1 MKHGLFFRSL
11 AAIVIML
18 LFITISGCSG
28 LSGANSLVGISGTT
42 QQPGAAI
49 FVSQQ
54 APVMISM
61 LVNPDKLQ
69 VLERQGEL
77 SKLKTSLLA
86 NTSIDYKQ
94 DIQPWLGNEITLAVT
109 TQDIDR
115 DPSNG
120 QQPGYLMALATKNP
134 EKSRE
139 FVDLLFSK
147 RALAGANLTT
157 EQYEGIKLI
166 YDSQAV
172 DTESKIQNPK
182 SKIQNSLAGAAVGND
197 FVLFANDPKVLREA
211 INNVQAPDLNI
222 TTSSQYQQAVKQIPK
237 GALAVAFLNLPSVA
251 QWQGLKLPEPA
262 TYGSEIVSLVL
273 TNKGLLAETSLLAQ
287 AETAPPLEPLSQPV
301 GALQYIP
308 TSASLAIA
316 GKNLSS
322 LPNSNLTQ
330 VWEQLKVAISGSEKD
345 VVSGLV
351 KPVVDMQTG
360 SDINFKE
367 DIFSWVQGEYAIGL
381 LPRPGQANPD
391 FVFVVEKTETTP
403 AGISRLDEIASSKG
417 LSLNTFDIDKQKI
430 SAWTQLKATKVAD
443 PQQREK
449 YTIEANV
456 SGVHISQGNYE
467 IFASNL
473 ETMNEVL
480 NAKNN
485 SLISDRQFKNSI
497 AAIPQPNQGYVYL
510 DWAKSRQILENQI
523 PILKLAEILAKP
535 IFENLRSLTIS
546 SYGSDTGIFKS
557 GVFFQ
562 R

>member
-1 MKHGLFFRSL
+1 MKQALFFRSL
-11 AAIVIML
+11 AAITMML

-28 LSGANSLVGISGTT
+28 LSGTNSFVEISGTT

-54 APVMISM
+54 APVIMSM

-69 VLERQGEL
+69 ALEREGEL

-86 NTSIDYKQ
+86 STSLDYKQ

-147 RALAGANLTT
+147 RAIAGANLTT

-166 YDSQAV
+166 FDSPQV
-172 DTESKIQNPK
+172 DPK
-182 SKIQNSLAGAAVGND
+182 SKMQNSLAGAAVGDD

-222 TTSSQYQQAVKQIPK
+222 TTFSQYQQAVKQIPK
-237 GALAVAFLNLPSVA
+237 GALAVAFLNLPNIA

-262 TYGSEIVSLVL
+262 TYDSEIVSVVL

-287 AETAPPLEPLSQPV
+287 GETAPPLEPLSQPV

-308 TSASLAIA
+308 TSAGLAIA

-322 LPNSNLTQ
+322 LPNSNLNQ
-330 VWEQLKVAISGSEKD
+330 VWEQIKVAISGSEKNI
-345 VVSGLV
+345 VSGLI
-351 KPVVDMQTG
+351 KPVVDVQPD
-360 SDINFKE
+360 SDINLKE

-381 LPRPGQANPD
+381 
-391 FVFVVEKTETTP
+391 
-403 AGISRLDEIASSKG
+403 
-417 LSLNTFDIDKQKI
+417 
-430 SAWTQLKATKVAD
+430 
-443 PQQREK
+443 
-449 YTIEANV
+449 
-456 SGVHISQGNYE
+456 
-467 IFASNL
+467 
-473 ETMNEVL
+473 
-480 NAKNN
+480 
-485 SLISDRQFKNSI
+485 
-497 AAIPQPNQGYVYL
+497 
-510 DWAKSRQILENQI
+510 
-523 PILKLAEILAKP
+523 
-535 IFENLRSLTIS
+535 
-546 SYGSDTGIFKS
+546 
-557 GVFFQ
+557 
-562 R
+562 

>member
-1 MKHGLFFRSL
+1 MKQALFFRSL
-11 AAIVIML
+11 AAIAMVL

-28 LSGANSLVGISGTT
+28 LSGTNSFVGISGTT

-54 APVMISM
+54 APVMMSM

-69 VLERQGEL
+69 VLEREGEL

-86 NTSIDYKQ
+86 STGLDYKQ

-120 QQPGYLMALATKNP
+120 QQLGYLMALATKNP

-147 RALAGANLTT
+147 RAIAGANLAT

-166 YDSQAV
+166 FDSPQV
-172 DTESKIQNPK
+172 DPK
-182 SKIQNSLAGAAVGND
+182 SKMQNSLAGAAVGDD
-197 FVLFANDPKVLREA
+197 FILFANDPKVLREA

-237 GALAVAFLNLPSVA
+237 GALAVAFLNLPNIA

-262 TYGSEIVSLVL
+262 TYDSEIVSVVL

-287 AETAPPLEPLSQPV
+287 GETAPPLESLSQPV

-308 TSASLAIA
+308 TSAGLAIA

-322 LPNSNLTQ
+322 LPNSNLNQ
-330 VWEQLKVAISGSEKD
+330 VWEQIKVAISGSEKNI
-345 VVSGLV
+345 VSGLI
-351 KPVVDMQTG
+351 KPVVDVQPD
-360 SDINFKE
+360 SDINLKE
-367 DIFSWVQGEYAIGL
+367 DIFSWVQGEYAIAL
-381 LPRPGQANPD
+381 LPRSGQANPD

-403 AGISRLDEIASSKG
+403 AGISRLDEIASSQG

-449 YTIEANV
+449 YTIEAKV

-473 ETMNEVL
+473 ETMNEII

-510 DWAKSRQILENQI
+510 DWAKSREILESQF

-535 IFENLRSLTIS
+535 IFENLRSLTMS
-546 SYGSDTGIFKS
+546 SYGSDTKIFKI

-562 R
+562 LGK